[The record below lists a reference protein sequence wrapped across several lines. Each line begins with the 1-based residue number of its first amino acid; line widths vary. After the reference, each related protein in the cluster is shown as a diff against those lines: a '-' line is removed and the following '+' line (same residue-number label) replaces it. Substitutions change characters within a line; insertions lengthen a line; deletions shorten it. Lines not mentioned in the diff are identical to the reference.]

1 MSNLHAWIRC
11 MECILHISY
20 RLQVKKWQ
28 IRSVEEKSQYE
39 DRKKMI
45 KRKLKEE
52 MHILVDIPKPGFGTT
67 NTGNVARTYYEN
79 YTTTANITGVNQEL
93 IKRLGVI
100 LVDLPSYRQISPNLF
115 QEYAMETF
123 NLYVTEY
130 NWFYMPSSLHKIL
143 FHGADIIK
151 CAGLQIGMFSEEAM
165 EARNKD
171 FRNIRND
178 HARKFSRLET
188 MTDLFHTLLYTS
200 DILISS
206 ISAENR
212 KICKKHTRFDIFNDE
227 IERLMLKEDLQD
239 DDDSS

>member
-1 MSNLHAWIRC
+1 
-11 MECILHISY
+11 
-20 RLQVKKWQ
+20 
-28 IRSVEEKSQYE
+28 
-39 DRKKMI
+39 
-45 KRKLKEE
+45 
-52 MHILVDIPKPGFGTT
+52 
-67 NTGNVARTYYEN
+67 
-79 YTTTANITGVNQEL
+79 
-93 IKRLGVI
+93 
-100 LVDLPSYRQISPNLF
+100 
-115 QEYAMETF
+115 METF

-151 CAGLQIGMFSEEAM
+151 FAGLPIGMFSEEAM

-178 HARKFSRLET
+178 HARKFSRQET

-212 KICKKHTRFDIFNDE
+212 KIGKKHTRFDIFNCE

-239 DDDSS
+239 DDD